1 MGVWRL
7 WLLLERRRSFE
18 KEERPLWMVKPE
30 DGLEP
35 WCKSRED
42 E

>member
-1 MGVWRL
+1 ML
-7 WLLLERRRSFE
+7 LLLLERRRSFE
-18 KEERPLWMVKPE
+18 KEGRTLWMVKPE
-30 DGLEP
+30 AELEP